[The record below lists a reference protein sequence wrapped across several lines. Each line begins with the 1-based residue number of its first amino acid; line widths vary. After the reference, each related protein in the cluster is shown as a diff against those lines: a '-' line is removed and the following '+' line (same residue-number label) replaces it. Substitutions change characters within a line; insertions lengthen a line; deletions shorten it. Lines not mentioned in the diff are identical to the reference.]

1 MWFGHC
7 VSTVNMPKIDTHPS
21 VLADTSGIQADA
33 VLNAHRPKVAL
44 NDFLEV
50 ICAMHFASLV
60 AGPIEDRSG
69 LMLIAPSGSLK
80 STLLMIIP
88 TLYPDT
94 CVCDSNWYYGKLLK
108 MRGTFYNGGKRSI
121 VIPELA
127 SVYAG
132 DPRTGG
138 RMEQM
143 FQQLAGEGSI
153 TTQEADSRWERYEM
167 RAQIFSAMTP
177 EFARKKHPFWEEG
190 FHRRFLWAH
199 LAMENDEILMDYLT
213 AWKRAEID
221 ISQPIIEPAQKRIPV
236 MLNYGEK
243 IKIRKI
249 LESQKDFGP
258 NHTRFVFLCR
268 TLSVL
273 RWHYKRIDS
282 KKNPFDTLKRFS
294 VCLSPHAAL
303 LVLPD
308 EPIAHKFRQA
318 EEKRELKASKNHK
331 PKKKQKRPEP
341 MIVPVAEGATV

>member
-1 MWFGHC
+1 MKPTTSVDNAGH
-7 VSTVNMPKIDTHPS
+7 NKPRIMLD
-21 VLADTSGIQADA
+21 
-33 VLNAHRPKVAL
+33 
-44 NDFLEV
+44 DFLEV
-50 ICAMHFASLV
+50 ICAMHFACLV
-60 AGPIEDRSG
+60 DGPVEDRSG

-88 TLYPDT
+88 SLYPDT

-108 MRGTFYNGGKRSI
+108 MRGSFYNGGKRSI
-121 VIPELA
+121 VVPELA

-177 EFARKKHPFWEEG
+177 DFARKKHPHWEEG

-199 LAMENDEILMDYLT
+199 LAMENDDILMDYLT

-221 ISQPIIEPAQKRIPV
+221 VSQPIIEPAQKRIPIL
-236 MLNYGEK
+236 LNYGEK
-243 IKIRKI
+243 MKIRNI

-273 RWHYKRIDS
+273 RWHYQRISS

-294 VCLSPHAAL
+294 ACLSPYAAL
-303 LVLPD
+303 LVLPE
-308 EPIAHKFRQA
+308 EPIAKKYRAQ
-318 EEKRELKASKNHK
+318 EERRDVKALKKSKV
-331 PKKKQKRPEP
+331 KKKKTVTRP
-341 MIVPVAEGATV
+341 VPIIEAASA